1 MRIRRGCAGDEM
13 SGLIDDANPSALGDA
28 LLQEDIVQ
36 AESAD
41 NGGKGII
48 HLALADHGNAD
59 DIDRLRQAVWLN
71 QNIADGWFPRRIYR
85 FGTGDIHDRPHGRT
99 ERYAGIDDLP
109 LAVRQNDPQPCRSG
123 FQHAPCR
130 VVKVRIV
137 APTRGRDRLLTLA
150 EHRCRS

>member
-41 NGGKGII
+41 NGGQGII

-71 QNIADGWFPRRIYR
+71 QNIADGWFPRRVHR
-85 FGTGDIHDRPHGRT
+85 FGTGDIHDRPHG
-99 ERYAGIDDLP
+99 
-109 LAVRQNDPQPCRSG
+109 
-123 FQHAPCR
+123 
-130 VVKVRIV
+130 
-137 APTRGRDRLLTLA
+137 
-150 EHRCRS
+150 